1 MFQSTYPRGVRHKW
15 KQGMNSKKLIKL
27 LTDNG
32 WKLSRVDGSHHIYTK
47 PGNPNNLAV
56 PHPRKDLKLDTVK
69 GLLKKA
75 GL

>member
-1 MFQSTYPRGVRHKW
+1 
-15 KQGMNSKKLIKL
+15 MNSKKLIKL

-32 WKLSRVDGSHHIYTK
+32 WKLVRIDGSHHIFTK
-47 PGNPNNLAV
+47 AGNPNNLAV
-56 PHPRKDLKLDTVK
+56 PHPRKDLKLGTVK